1 MCGIVMNAKRVD
13 DCDYVSDDADDNN
26 NNNIVTVVCR
36 DLKWPPV
43 DVFPSP
49 QNSPEPLLIT
59 L

>member
-1 MCGIVMNAKRVD
+1 MLLYTIIVVYGVVEHERVYD
-13 DCDYVSDDADDNN
+13 DDYDDNN

-49 QNSPEPLLIT
+49 QKTPPNLS
-59 L
+59 